1 MRNDGEISMNIESK
15 RDIHKTGLLVQVARL
30 YYEHNLSQNDIAKK
44 VNLSRPYI
52 SKLLNEAKREGIV
65 KIEIRDPI
73 MTESLAEKRLRE
85 YFGLDKVI
93 VVPKVEDIGPL
104 RQVGEATA
112 RYLNEIIKSGDVIG
126 FSWGE
131 TVYECAKALQKREDL
146 KDIVA
151 IQMCG
156 GVSNLKRNVYVSEI
170 TKAFSVMLNSA
181 GYILPFP
188 AIVDNEQ
195 VKSVIANE
203 HTMEEVLR
211 YAEKANIAIVTMGK
225 FNSQCALARAG
236 YLKQEEIE
244 QLIEKGAVG
253 DICTHIIDK
262 NGQICDEHLDA
273 RTVAVPYEQIK
284 QIKTRIGVAVGE
296 SKVESILGTLRGG
309 IVNVFVTNE
318 DTVEAM
324 KEIEPRI
331 FS

>member
-1 MRNDGEISMNIESK
+1 
-15 RDIHKTGLLVQVARL
+15 
-30 YYEHNLSQNDIAKK
+30 
-44 VNLSRPYI
+44 
-52 SKLLNEAKREGIV
+52 
-65 KIEIRDPI
+65 
-73 MTESLAEKRLRE
+73 
-85 YFGLDKVI
+85 
-93 VVPKVEDIGPL
+93 
-104 RQVGEATA
+104 
-112 RYLNEIIKSGDVIG
+112 
-126 FSWGE
+126 
-131 TVYECAKALQKREDL
+131 
-146 KDIVA
+146 
-151 IQMCG
+151 
-156 GVSNLKRNVYVSEI
+156 
-170 TKAFSVMLNSA
+170 
-181 GYILPFP
+181 
-188 AIVDNEQ
+188 
-195 VKSVIANE
+195 
-203 HTMEEVLR
+203 MEEVLR